1 MLRFYCANIK
11 ISALHLYSFYL
22 CQQKEL
28 GMVQNNG
35 DGRSPLKVI
44 LLFLIGIIL
53 PLVGGIYLA
62 PRLVPKPQ
70 IGVIRLNYEI
80 SNFTA
85 FEFRQQL
92 AYARNDPAIQA
103 VVIIIN
109 SPGGTASDSE
119 DLYLDVLDARQ
130 DLPVVAT
137 VDFLAASG
145 AYYIAAAADAIYA
158 KPGSAIGSIG
168 VISSLPDTPF
178 LEEDIL
184 TTGPY
189 KSFGGTQDGFV
200 RRAETLK
207 FAFLQGVAN
216 GRDGRLI
223 ADLDLLSR
231 AEIFDGVRALEL
243 GLIDGILSTSE
254 AFDKAAGL
262 AGLRSY
268 ETVELYPLTFGD
280 NGPVNFGTYQV
291 PVIDQEKLWA
301 APADLPPGL
310 YYRYMEM
317 PANR

>member
-1 MLRFYCANIK
+1 
-11 ISALHLYSFYL
+11 
-22 CQQKEL
+22 
-28 GMVQNNG
+28 MVQNDGN
-35 DGRSPLKVI
+35 GRSPLRLI
-44 LLFLIGIIL
+44 LLFLIVIVV
-53 PLVGGIYLA
+53 PLTVGLFMA

-70 IGVIRLNYEI
+70 IGVIRLNYDI

-85 FEFRQQL
+85 FEFREQL
-92 AYARNDPAIQA
+92 LLARNDPAIKA
-103 VVIIIN
+103 VVIVIN

-119 DLYLDVLDARQ
+119 DLYMDVLAARQ

-145 AYYIAAAADAIYA
+145 AYYIAAATDAIYA

-178 LEEDIL
+178 LEEEVL

-189 KSFGGTQDGFV
+189 KSFGGTRDGFV

-207 FAFLQGVAN
+207 FAFLQAVEN
-216 GRDGRLI
+216 GRGDRLN

-243 GLIDGILSTSE
+243 GLIDGIISTSE
-254 AFDKAAGL
+254 AFDKAAEL
-262 AGLRSY
+262 AGIRNY
-268 ETVELYPLTFGD
+268 ELVELYPLTFGD
-280 NGPVNFGTYQV
+280 TAAIAFGSFQV

-310 YYRYMEM
+310 YYRYMEL
-317 PANR
+317 PANQ